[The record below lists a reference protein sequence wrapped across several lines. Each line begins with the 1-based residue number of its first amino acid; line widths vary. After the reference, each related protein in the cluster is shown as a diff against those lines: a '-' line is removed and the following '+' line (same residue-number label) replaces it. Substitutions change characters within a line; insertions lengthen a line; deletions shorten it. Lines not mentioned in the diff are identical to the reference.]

1 MLLHEYPTTYRL
13 RIHTSEVFTMS
24 DSISYLNLTFL
35 TFSATLQT
43 ICLCL
48 VGFIAAKSGVL
59 PKKAQK
65 YLSQLNMKVFTP
77 SLIFIKLAS
86 KLSLSALTDLSV
98 IPVFF
103 AFSTLVAYGAARLTS
118 RVFAFPRRESNFV
131 IAMSVFGN
139 TSSLPVPIVLAL
151 ATTLPGLKWS
161 KIVGDNI
168 EDIASRSILYL
179 VVYQQLAL
187 ILRWSWG
194 YNTLLSKE
202 GESPSQDIIEAK
214 TAYQSHRSYSSTS
227 SSSSDEDLEAA
238 VPVDTKVLTNVSCK
252 ETQPLLAT
260 NYNSYT
266 SPATNIPFKNDFIE
280 TTDTKPSAV
289 YSAWKWFMGVM
300 NPPLWSVAASL
311 LVALTP
317 ALKYQLITHTDGF
330 LCQNVTGSIRQ
341 LANSAVPLILIN
353 LGASLM
359 PSDDPENETRSA
371 HPTELIVGSLIS
383 RIFLPSVIILPS
395 VALAA
400 KYLPLSSILTDPVFI
415 LVAFILTIT
424 PPAVQIS
431 QICQINKVF
440 EREMAGILFWGY
452 VVIVL
457 PVIIGAVLLASQVIL
472 WVN

>member
-1 MLLHEYPTTYRL
+1 
-13 RIHTSEVFTMS
+13 MS
-24 DSISYLNLTFL
+24 DSVSYLNLTFL

-48 VGFIAAKSGVL
+48 VGFAAAKSGVL

-65 YLSQLNMKVFTP
+65 YLSQLNMKIFTP

-118 RVFAFPRRESNFV
+118 RVLAFSRRERNFV

-187 ILRWSWG
+187 VLRWSWG
-194 YNTLLSKE
+194 YNTLLSKQE
-202 GESPSQDIIEAK
+202 ESFGEEVIEAK
-214 TAYQSHRSYSSTS
+214 SAYQPHRSYSSTS
-227 SSSSDEDLEAA
+227 NSSSNEDLEAA
-238 VPVDTKVLTNVSCK
+238 FSVHTKVVINVSGK
-252 ETQPLLAT
+252 ETQPLLVK
-260 NYNSYT
+260 NNNIYS
-266 SPATNIPFKNDFIE
+266 SPATNILFQNDFSE
-280 TTDTKPSAV
+280 SKDSKPSVV
-289 YSAWKWFMGVM
+289 YLAWNWLMGVM
-300 NPPLWSVAASL
+300 NPPLWSVVASL

-330 LCQNVTGSIRQ
+330 LCQNVTSSIKQ

-353 LGASLM
+353 LGASLL

-371 HPTELIVGSLIS
+371 HPTELIVGSLVS
-383 RIFLPSVIILPS
+383 RIFLPSVVILPS

-400 KYLPLSSILTDPVFI
+400 KYMCFSPILTDPVFI

-457 PVIIGAVLLASQVIL
+457 PVIIGAVLLASQVIF

>member
-1 MLLHEYPTTYRL
+1 
-13 RIHTSEVFTMS
+13 
-24 DSISYLNLTFL
+24 
-35 TFSATLQT
+35 
-43 ICLCL
+43 
-48 VGFIAAKSGVL
+48 
-59 PKKAQK
+59 
-65 YLSQLNMKVFTP
+65 
-77 SLIFIKLAS
+77 
-86 KLSLSALTDLSV
+86 
-98 IPVFF
+98 
-103 AFSTLVAYGAARLTS
+103 
-118 RVFAFPRRESNFV
+118 
-131 IAMSVFGN
+131 MSVFGN

-187 ILRWSWG
+187 VLRWSWG
-194 YNTLLSKE
+194 YNTLLSKQE
-202 GESPSQDIIEAK
+202 DSPSYDIIEAK
-214 TAYQSHRSYSSTS
+214 TVYQPHRSYSSTS
-227 SSSSDEDLEAA
+227 NSSSDEDLEAA
-238 VPVDTKVLTNVSCK
+238 FPVLTKVVINSSGK
-252 ETQPLLAT
+252 ETQPLLAK
-260 NYNSYT
+260 NDNSYP
-266 SPATNIPFKNDFIE
+266 SPATNILFDNDSSE
-280 TTDTKPSAV
+280 SADSKTSLV
-289 YSAWKWFMGVM
+289 YLAWNWLVGVM
-300 NPPLWSVAASL
+300 NPPLWSVAAAL

-330 LCQNVTGSIRQ
+330 LCQNVTSSIKQ

-353 LGASLM
+353 LGASLL

-371 HPTELIVGSLIS
+371 HPTELIAGSLVS
-383 RIFLPSVIILPS
+383 RIFLPSVVILPS

-400 KYLPLSSILTDPVFI
+400 KYLPLSPILTDPVFI